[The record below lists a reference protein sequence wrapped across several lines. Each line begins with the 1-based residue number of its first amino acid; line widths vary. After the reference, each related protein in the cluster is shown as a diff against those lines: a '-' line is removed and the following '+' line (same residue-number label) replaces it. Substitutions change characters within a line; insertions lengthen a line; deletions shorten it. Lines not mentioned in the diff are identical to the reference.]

1 MPGACD
7 RSEVEALYARHKR
20 PLLGYLR
27 RYCRSPE
34 IADDVFQEV
43 WLKVWKHLDR
53 YQPQRGEFRTWLYR
67 VATNAALDRIRR
79 DRVRAAESLD
89 QPQGEST
96 IAPIDQLQDD
106 APDPERESL
115 ARLDWNRVREAME
128 DLSEDR
134 RAAVLLRHQQGLSY
148 AEVAVA
154 LGVPEGTAKTLV
166 HRAVKRLR
174 NRLGRGR

>member
-1 MPGACD
+1 MRGACD

-27 RYCRSPE
+27 RYCRSPD

-43 WLKVWKHLDR
+43 WLKVWKHLER
-53 YQPQRGEFRTWLYR
+53 YQPERGEFRTWLYR

-79 DRVRAAESLD
+79 DQVRVAESLD
-89 QPQGEST
+89 APRGDST
-96 IAPIDQLQDD
+96 IAPIDRLPDG
-106 APDPERESL
+106 AADPERESL
-115 ARLDWNRVREAME
+115 ARLDWHRVREAME
-128 DLSEDR
+128 GLSEQR
-134 RAAVLLRHQQGLSY
+134 RAAVLLRHQQGMSY

-174 NRLGRGR
+174 DRLGRER